1 MPSAAVPVPVIYR
14 YVYLLVPSSPFT
26 IILSDAGPEHKTG
39 LNIISAFADTLLSF
53 NSHRVTVELKVPP
66 VDVLE

>member
-1 MPSAAVPVPVIYR
+1 MYNFI
-14 YVYLLVPSSPFT
+14 
-26 IILSDAGPEHKTG
+26 SDAGPEHKTG